1 LSESATMASVK
12 TTTIYPKS
20 IKTPVGHK
28 FKLLKP
34 GSNNKK
40 LGNIVTAKKWTGKRM
55 FSLTLVERIT
65 CPESCH
71 HWDDCY
77 GNNMPFAHRFN
88 TIGLLH
94 TLEDE
99 VAALS
104 KKYPEGI
111 VIRLHV
117 LGDFYSISYV
127 AFWERIL
134 ELYPNVCIYGYT
146 ARWYEPIQKAIA
158 AMNRKWSNRCVIR
171 YSRNRAYIPNDD
183 ILRDSWKF
191 AAEESYVGPTFTCP
205 EQLGTLPDCASC
217 GACWI
222 ANKTVKFLSH

>member
-1 LSESATMASVK
+1 MK
-12 TTTIYPKS
+12 TSTIYRKS
-20 IKTPVGHK
+20 IKSPLDPRY
-28 FKLLKP
+28 KLLKP
-34 GSNNKK
+34 GINNKK

-55 FSLTLVERIT
+55 FSLTLIERDT

-88 TIGLLH
+88 TIGLMH
-94 TLEDE
+94 ELEDE
-99 VAALS
+99 IDALS

-117 LGDFYSISYV
+117 LGDFYSVSYV

-134 ELYPNVCIYGYT
+134 ELYPNVCIFGYT
-146 ARWYEPIQKAIA
+146 ARWYEPIQEAIA
-158 AMNRKWSNRCVIR
+158 AMNRKWSSRCVIR

>member
-1 LSESATMASVK
+1 MK
-12 TTTIYPKS
+12 TSTIYPKS

-55 FSLTLVERIT
+55 FSLTLVERVT

-88 TIGLLH
+88 TVGLLH
-94 TLEDE
+94 TLENE

-171 YSRNRAYIPNDD
+171 YSRNRAYIPSED

>member
-1 LSESATMASVK
+1 MAPVK

-20 IKTPVGHK
+20 IKTPISHK

-88 TIGLLH
+88 TVGLLH

>member
-1 LSESATMASVK
+1 MK
-12 TTTIYPKS
+12 TTTIYSKS
-20 IKTPVGHK
+20 IKSPLDPRY
-28 FKLLKP
+28 KLLKP
-34 GSNNKK
+34 GTNNKK
-40 LGNIVTAKKWTGKRM
+40 LGGIITANKWTGKRM
-55 FSLTLVERIT
+55 FSLTLIERDT

-88 TIGLLH
+88 TIGLMH
-94 TLEDE
+94 ELEDE
-99 VAALS
+99 IDALS

-117 LGDFYSISYV
+117 LGDFYSVSYV

-134 ELYPNVCIYGYT
+134 ELYPNVCIFGYT
-146 ARWYEPIQKAIA
+146 ARWYEPIQEAIA
-158 AMNRKWSNRCVIR
+158 AMNRKWSSRCVIR

-183 ILRDSWKF
+183 MLRDSWKF

>member
-1 LSESATMASVK
+1 MASVK

-171 YSRNRAYIPNDD
+171 YSRNRAYVPNED

>member
-1 LSESATMASVK
+1 MK
-12 TTTIYPKS
+12 TSTIYPKS

-55 FSLTLVERIT
+55 FSLTLVERVT

-88 TIGLLH
+88 TVGLLH

>member
-1 LSESATMASVK
+1 MDK
-12 TTTIYPKS
+12 KY
-20 IKTPVGHK
+20 
-28 FKLLKP
+28 KLLKP
-34 GSNNKK
+34 GTNNKK
-40 LGNIVTAKKWTGKRM
+40 LGGIITAKKWTGKRM
-55 FSLTLVERIT
+55 FSLTLVERVT

-71 HWDDCY
+71 HWEDCY

-94 TLEDE
+94 ALEDE

-117 LGDFYSISYV
+117 LGDFYSVSYV

-171 YSRNRAYIPNDD
+171 YSRNRAYIPSED

>member
-1 LSESATMASVK
+1 MASVK

-88 TIGLLH
+88 TVGLLH

>member
-1 LSESATMASVK
+1 MK
-12 TTTIYPKS
+12 TSTIYPKS

-55 FSLTLVERIT
+55 FSLTLVERVT

-88 TIGLLH
+88 TVGLLH

-171 YSRNRAYIPNDD
+171 YSRNRAYIPSED

>member
-1 LSESATMASVK
+1 MASVK

-55 FSLTLVERIT
+55 FSLTLVERVT

-71 HWDDCY
+71 HWEDCY

-94 TLEDE
+94 ALEDE

-117 LGDFYSISYV
+117 LGDFYSVSYV

-171 YSRNRAYIPNDD
+171 YSRNRAYIPSED

>member
-1 LSESATMASVK
+1 MSESATMASVK

-171 YSRNRAYIPNDD
+171 YSRNRAYVPNED

>member
-1 LSESATMASVK
+1 MASVK

-20 IKTPVGHK
+20 IKTPVSHK
-28 FKLLKP
+28 LKLLKP

-94 TLEDE
+94 ALEDE

-127 AFWERIL
+127 AFWERML

-171 YSRNRAYIPNDD
+171 YSRNRAYIPSED

>member
-1 LSESATMASVK
+1 MK
-12 TTTIYPKS
+12 TSTIYRKS
-20 IKTPVGHK
+20 IKSPLDPRY
-28 FKLLKP
+28 KLLKP
-34 GSNNKK
+34 GTNNKK
-40 LGNIVTAKKWTGKRM
+40 LGGIITANKWTGKRM
-55 FSLTLVERIT
+55 FSLTLIERDT

-88 TIGLLH
+88 TIGLMH
-94 TLEDE
+94 ELEDE
-99 VAALS
+99 IDALS
-104 KKYPEGI
+104 KKYPKGI

-117 LGDFYSISYV
+117 LGDFYSVSYV

-134 ELYPNVCIYGYT
+134 ELYPNVCIFGYT
-146 ARWYEPIQKAIA
+146 GRWYEPIQEAIA
-158 AMNRKWSNRCVIR
+158 DMNRRGPNRCVIR
-171 YSRNRAYIPNDD
+171 YSRNRAYIPDTGG
-183 ILRDSWKF
+183 WKF

>member
-1 LSESATMASVK
+1 MAPVK

-20 IKTPVGHK
+20 IKTPISHK

-55 FSLTLVERIT
+55 FSLTLVERVT

-94 TLEDE
+94 ALEDE

-117 LGDFYSISYV
+117 LGDFYSVSYV

-134 ELYPNVCIYGYT
+134 ELYPNVCIFGYT

-171 YSRNRAYIPNDD
+171 YSRNRAYVPNDD

>member
-1 LSESATMASVK
+1 
-12 TTTIYPKS
+12 
-20 IKTPVGHK
+20 
-28 FKLLKP
+28 
-34 GSNNKK
+34 
-40 LGNIVTAKKWTGKRM
+40 M

-77 GNNMPFAHRFN
+77 GNNMPYAHRFN

>member
-1 LSESATMASVK
+1 MK

-55 FSLTLVERIT
+55 FSLTLVERVT

-191 AAEESYVGPTFTCP
+191 SAEESYVGPTFTCP

-222 ANKTVKFLSH
+222 ADKTVKFLSH

>member
-1 LSESATMASVK
+1 MASVK

-55 FSLTLVERIT
+55 FSLTLVERVT

-71 HWDDCY
+71 HWEDCY

-94 TLEDE
+94 ALEDE

-171 YSRNRAYIPNDD
+171 YSRNRAYIPSED

>member
-1 LSESATMASVK
+1 MASVK

-55 FSLTLVERIT
+55 FSLTLVERVT

-88 TIGLLH
+88 TVGLLH

-158 AMNRKWSNRCVIR
+158 AMNRKLSNRCVIR

>member
-1 LSESATMASVK
+1 MDK
-12 TTTIYPKS
+12 KY
-20 IKTPVGHK
+20 
-28 FKLLKP
+28 KLLKP
-34 GSNNKK
+34 GTNNKK
-40 LGNIVTAKKWTGKRM
+40 LGGIITAKKWTGKRM
-55 FSLTLVERIT
+55 FSLTLVERVT

-71 HWDDCY
+71 HWEDCY

-117 LGDFYSISYV
+117 LGDFYSVSYV

-183 ILRDSWKF
+183 MLRDSWKF

>member
-1 LSESATMASVK
+1 MK
-12 TTTIYPKS
+12 TSTIYPKS

>member
-1 LSESATMASVK
+1 MK
-12 TTTIYPKS
+12 TSTIYPKS

-55 FSLTLVERIT
+55 FSLTLVERVT

>member
-1 LSESATMASVK
+1 MK
-12 TTTIYPKS
+12 TSTIYPKS

-171 YSRNRAYIPNDD
+171 YSRNRAYIPSED